1 MLRLLPPAIGKRLRK
16 VRPGIRDLLMHAPGI
31 AGSELSITLTSP
43 TFRDGCKLPTKYT
56 VDGAGISPP
65 LHWRGVPSAAANLV
79 LVIED
84 ADSPTVHPLVHA
96 VAYNLSGDKL
106 PEGALSNPG
115 RYLARHQMGRNS
127 FLIARYLPPDP
138 PPGHGRHRYIFQLFA
153 LDHQPRFG
161 RRPGRSA
168 IAEVMHDH
176 VLGKGM
182 LCGVY
187 ERTARGRGQ
196 RRDLNHPIMEIRRW
210 HRSNRKRS

>member
-1 MLRLLPPAIGKRLRK
+1 MLQLLPPAIGKRLRK

-96 VAYNLSGDKL
+96 VAYNLSGD
-106 PEGALSNPG
+106 NC
-115 RYLARHQMGRNS
+115 RRARCP
-127 FLIARYLPPDP
+127 IPDAIW
-138 PPGHGRHRYIFQLFA
+138 HGIRWAGTPSSLRAICRQTRHRAMAGTAISFNCS
-153 LDHQPRFG
+153 
-161 RRPGRSA
+161 RST
-168 IAEVMHDH
+168 IN
-176 VLGKGM
+176 
-182 LCGVY
+182 
-187 ERTARGRGQ
+187 
-196 RRDLNHPIMEIRRW
+196 RDLGDGLDAARLPRSCTIMCSAKACCAVSMNAPLAVEANAAISITR
-210 HRSNRKRS
+210 